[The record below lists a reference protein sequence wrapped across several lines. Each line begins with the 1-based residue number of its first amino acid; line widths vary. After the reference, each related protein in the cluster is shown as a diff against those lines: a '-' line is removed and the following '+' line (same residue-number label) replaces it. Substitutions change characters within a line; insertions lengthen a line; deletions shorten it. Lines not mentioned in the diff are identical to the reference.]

1 MFGVYFA
8 RQKGPGHINPAVTFL
23 KMMVKEV
30 KATNGLFMI
39 LSQCFGAFLGAA
51 IVYWIYVDIDV
62 NYANATIFAT
72 YPRDGVSMSQ
82 AIVSSIGKVSCVTFI
97 FFNSIKLELVS

>member
-8 RQKGPGHINPAVTFL
+8 RQKGPGHINPAVTFS
-23 KMMVKEV
+23 KMMTKEL
-30 KATNGLFMI
+30 KAANGLLMI
-39 LSQCFGAFLGAA
+39 LSQCCGAFLGAA

-62 NYANATIFAT
+62 NSVNATIFAT

-82 AIVSSIGKVSCVTFI
+82 AIVSSVGTVCQVI
-97 FFNSIKLELVS
+97 